1 MKKNLRDVCFGG
13 RFGRAE
19 GGSSAVEFALVLP
32 IFLMLLI
39 GIFELSRMMF
49 VSSSVQ
55 YSVDRAARLA
65 VVDPTVSLSAI
76 EADIVSRLAV
86 SNSPTVALTVTRTT
100 IGVTDVAQ
108 VSAHYDHLVTPLFL
122 PGFTI
127 GWDFV
132 TIIPQP

>member
-1 MKKNLRDVCFGG
+1 MAKQFSLGR
-13 RFGRAE
+13 RFGSAE
-19 GGSSAVEFALVLP
+19 GGATAVEFALVLP
-32 IFLMLLI
+32 LFIMLLI

-49 VSSSVQ
+49 VTSSVQ

-65 VVDPTVSLSAI
+65 VIDPTVSLSDI
-76 EADIVSRLAV
+76 ETDILNRLAV
-86 SNSPTVALTVTRTT
+86 SNSPTVDLTVVRTT

-108 VSAHYDHLVTPLFL
+108 VSAHYDHLVSPVFFE
-122 PGFTI
+122 PFTV

>member
-1 MKKNLRDVCFGG
+1 MARRFSFGR

-19 GGSSAVEFALVLP
+19 GGVTAVEFALVLP
-32 IFLMLLI
+32 LFIGLLI

-49 VSSSVQ
+49 VTSSVQ

-65 VVDPTVSLSAI
+65 VIDPTVSLSDI
-76 EADIVSRLAV
+76 EADILSRLEV
-86 SNSPTVALTVTRTT
+86 SNSPTVDLTITRTT

-108 VSAHYDHLVTPLFL
+108 VSAHYDHVVTPVFFE
-122 PGFTI
+122 PFTV